1 MQAPQR
7 DQFFDP
13 SREVIVYMYIWSL
26 APEVPMVGTSKC

>member
-13 SREVIVYMYIWSL
+13 SREVIVYIWSL